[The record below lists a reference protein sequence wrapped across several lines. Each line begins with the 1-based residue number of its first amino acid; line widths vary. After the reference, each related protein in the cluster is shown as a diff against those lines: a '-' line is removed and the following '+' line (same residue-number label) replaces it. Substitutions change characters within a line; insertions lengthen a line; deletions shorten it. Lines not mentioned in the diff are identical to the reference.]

1 MLLTI
6 LAIFALQDGE
16 AIRRTKVCAD
26 GSVLLE
32 SQPCPGE
39 DVVELTCALRAY
51 AAQKP
56 SHVTIR
62 LDPAAG
68 LALVRYQTMPWPEQK
83 AELTVLADAFVVA
96 TPSRPNGTR
105 ALQSRSEPLD
115 GYRGSALRDAG
126 HQFEPRWK
134 LHGLGP
140 ALRLRLILTGD

>member
-62 LDPAAG
+62 LDPAAR

-83 AELTVLADAFVVA
+83 AELTVLPDAFVVA

-105 ALQSRSEPLD
+105 ARFRVDRSRWTVTEEAHSAMLGTSSSRD
-115 GYRGSALRDAG
+115 GSCTASAR
-126 HQFEPRWK
+126 R
-134 LHGLGP
+134 
-140 ALRLRLILTGD
+140 